1 MKLSDI
7 LIEVK
12 PLTVSDSLGKAASF
26 LLSEDIDVI
35 PVVDRDQKFVGAV
48 TDRTFLELLP
58 RGLDPLQAVGPYL
71 NTDISRLSNDDEL
84 EEISLDAVPAVV
96 FRKDGSLAGV
106 ITRRLFAEALQ
117 AASGET
123 TQTGSTGPSEELKSL
138 KGWTRYLNAI
148 FNSSDDGIWITDG
161 SGKVLAI
168 NLACEQITGLKAQD
182 LVGKS
187 MHELVKTGLFDHSA
201 VLLAIEKRQSV
212 TIQQTVK
219 GKVKYLTT
227 GNPIMDERGNLF
239 CVVAKIRNI
248 AKLVSLQDQLL
259 KQKEQSRK
267 YKDELAYLR
276 ALRIK
281 ESALVFRSASMRQV
295 VETASRIA
303 GVDSTVLI
311 TGESGTGKDVL
322 ARHIHSQ
329 DKGSDR
335 PFITINCGAIPEQLL
350 ESELFGYE
358 GGAFTGARKEGKVGM
373 FELAHKGTLFLDEV
387 GELPL
392 GLQVMILQAIQNRK
406 IYRVGGTK
414 PIPVSVRIITAT
426 NRDLTAMMKE
436 KKFREDLYYRLM
448 VIPIHIPPLRTRKE
462 DIPLLVRHFIDEF
475 NHHFGMEKTLSPQTL
490 ECLVQYDWPGNV
502 RELRNIIERMVVMS
516 HGQEITVDDLPETL
530 RTKKAFSGSSTH
542 LKDAV
547 ATTERLLLSETYKQ
561 CGSWPKVAEIL
572 GVNFTTVYR
581 KASRYGLLHR

>member
-12 PLTVSDSLGKAASF
+12 PLNASDSLGKAASF
-26 LLSEDIDVI
+26 LLSKDIDIV
-35 PVVDRDQKFVGAV
+35 PVVDRDQRFIGAL
-48 TDRTFLELLP
+48 TDRIFLELLP
-58 RGLDPLQAVGPYL
+58 RGLDPLQPVEPYL
-71 NTDISRLSNDDEL
+71 NLNISCLSQDDEL
-84 EEISLDAVPAVV
+84 EGISLNAVPAVV
-96 FRKDGSLAGV
+96 FRKDGSVAGV
-106 ITRRLFAEALQ
+106 ITRRCVAEALQ
-117 AASGET
+117 AGWSNAAKDAGL
-123 TQTGSTGPSEELKSL
+123 GPSEDLESL
-138 KGWTRYLNAI
+138 KGLNVYLRAI

-168 NLACEQITGLKAQD
+168 NAACEQITGLKAQD

-212 TIQQTVK
+212 TIQQTVR

-227 GNPIMDERGNLF
+227 GIPIMDEQGNLS
-239 CVVAKIRNI
+239 CVVAKIRNV

-259 KQKEQSRK
+259 REKEQSRK

-281 ESALVFRSASMRQV
+281 DSALVFRSASMRQV

-322 ARHIHSQ
+322 ARHIHGQ

-358 GGAFTGARKEGKVGM
+358 RGAFTGARKEGKVGM

-392 GLQVMILQAIQNRK
+392 GLQVKILQAIQNRK

-426 NRDLTAMMKE
+426 NRDLTAMMKD
-436 KKFREDLYYRLM
+436 KRFREDLYYRLM

-462 DIPLLVRHFIDEF
+462 DIPLLVRHFIAEF
-475 NHHFGMEKTLSPQTL
+475 NHHFGMEKTMSPQTL

-516 HGQEITVDDLPETL
+516 HGQEITVDDLPETI
-530 RTKKAFSGSSTH
+530 RTQKTVSGAAAR

-547 ATTERLLLSETYKQ
+547 AATERRLLSETYRQ

-572 GVNFTTVYR
+572 GINFTTVYR
-581 KASRYGLLHR
+581 KASRYGLLQR